1 MKAIRIKTE
10 FLANPIGVDF
20 QNPLI
25 TWNCEGGVKQTAYR
39 IVAKSGDEVKWD
51 SGRVESNSMRAT
63 YPAPLCSRERVELTI
78 TLWDEN
84 DQEGEEA
91 KAYFEMSLTS
101 PSDWQAKWISG
112 NYAVNPLKRYPV
124 DCFKKTFNVGD
135 VAKARLYITACGVY
149 EAQINGKRVGDFI
162 LAPGHTDYRKRV
174 QLQTYDVTE
183 LLSNGENDVT
193 VELADGWYRGS
204 CGAWGLKNQYGT
216 RTKLLAQLEITH
228 SDGKVTTICTDKSW
242 RWSNDG
248 ALRFVDNQD
257 GEIVNASLSPSY
269 NEHAKVCKHSVVP
282 AASNNVPITEHE
294 SFKPTLITT
303 PSGKKV
309 LDFGQNIAGYVKF
322 SFYAKAGQTIKMRF
336 GEMFDENGEFTQK
349 NIQCATKNRQ
359 TPLQEIHYTAKDGL
373 NEYKTKFSIF
383 GFQYALIETDI
394 DWKPEDFTAI
404 AVYSDMEDT
413 LSFNCSHDLINKL
426 VENTRWSTKNNH
438 ADIPTDCPTRERHG
452 WTGDAQIFVDTASY
466 FFDYSSFARKY
477 LRDMCDGQRANG
489 VFRQITPVGGIDF
502 YMNAMDGSAGW
513 SDAGVLI
520 PYRVYKRY
528 GDIRILSENYEAMKK
543 YAKFKIGTIGKH
555 YLTGLPTGLSYK
567 DSKTISNYGQS
578 YGEWAEPT
586 EVNAFQISDF
596 INPHPEET
604 TAYLVYMLET
614 MAEIAELLEKK
625 EDKELFLKKAN
636 LVRGGYQKLIE
647 TPKYS
652 YDTDRQAKLVRPL
665 YLNLLNE
672 KQTEFAKARLLKAL
686 DNYGWRLGTGFLSTP
701 FILYVLADMD
711 IEYAYRLL
719 ENEEMP
725 GWLFMPK
732 MGANTIWESWEGTE
746 AQGGVASLNH
756 YSKGA
761 VCEWLFGEMCGIQI
775 GGENEYIIEPKIGGS
790 ITHASCEYNGIYG
803 KVKSA
808 WKREDVKVTYTISV
822 PANATVK
829 AILPDGEHIL
839 PAGQYTFES

>member
-1 MKAIRIKTE
+1 MVSKA
-10 FLANPIGVDF
+10 
-20 QNPLI
+20 
-25 TWNCEGGVKQTAYR
+25 
-39 IVAKSGDEVKWD
+39 
-51 SGRVESNSMRAT
+51 
-63 YPAPLCSRERVELTI
+63 
-78 TLWDEN
+78 
-84 DQEGEEA
+84 
-91 KAYFEMSLTS
+91 
-101 PSDWQAKWISG
+101 
-112 NYAVNPLKRYPV
+112 
-124 DCFKKTFNVGD
+124 
-135 VAKARLYITACGVY
+135 
-149 EAQINGKRVGDFI
+149 
-162 LAPGHTDYRKRV
+162 
-174 QLQTYDVTE
+174 
-183 LLSNGENDVT
+183 
-193 VELADGWYRGS
+193 
-204 CGAWGLKNQYGT
+204 
-216 RTKLLAQLEITH
+216 
-228 SDGKVTTICTDKSW
+228 
-242 RWSNDG
+242 
-248 ALRFVDNQD
+248 
-257 GEIVNASLSPSY
+257 
-269 NEHAKVCKHSVVP
+269 
-282 AASNNVPITEHE
+282 
-294 SFKPTLITT
+294 
-303 PSGKKV
+303 
-309 LDFGQNIAGYVKF
+309 
-322 SFYAKAGQTIKMRF
+322 
-336 GEMFDENGEFTQK
+336 
-349 NIQCATKNRQ
+349 
-359 TPLQEIHYTAKDGL
+359 
-373 NEYKTKFSIF
+373 
-383 GFQYALIETDI
+383 
-394 DWKPEDFTAI
+394 
-404 AVYSDMEDT
+404 
-413 LSFNCSHDLINKL
+413 
-426 VENTRWSTKNNH
+426 
-438 ADIPTDCPTRERHG
+438 
-452 WTGDAQIFVDTASY
+452 
-466 FFDYSSFARKY
+466 
-477 LRDMCDGQRANG
+477 
-489 VFRQITPVGGIDF
+489 
-502 YMNAMDGSAGW
+502 
-513 SDAGVLI
+513 
-520 PYRVYKRY
+520 
-528 GDIRILSENYEAMKK
+528 
-543 YAKFKIGTIGKH
+543 
-555 YLTGLPTGLSYK
+555 
-567 DSKTISNYGQS
+567 ISNYGQS

-790 ITHASCEYNGIYG
+790 ITNASCEYNGIYG